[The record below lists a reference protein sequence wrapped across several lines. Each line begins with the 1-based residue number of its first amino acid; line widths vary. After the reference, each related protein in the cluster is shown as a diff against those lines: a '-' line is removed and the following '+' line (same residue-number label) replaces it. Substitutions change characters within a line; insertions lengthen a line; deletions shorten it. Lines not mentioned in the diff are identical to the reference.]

1 MSRAVSVPASKV
13 RVGLGDGAGLVEREC
28 SSWQVSRSLSGG
40 GLPGQARAVSG
51 SSVGSGSVTIE
62 TDEPI
67 PWPGPAPG
75 GDVEVDVTH
84 DVETLV
90 DGGAAGWREVARMRN
105 RTRSW
110 GSWMNGQRVLDIEDR
125 VPRGSVSVPVDVGAA
140 TLDAAA
146 VIDAAARASGYH
158 TTRPPRAGA
167 YASWS
172 LVGSLWSQVRGVG
185 SMTSMISD
193 GARYVTVEGRAM
205 LADSMVVGRL
215 FDDSEAE
222 TVQQGYAVEFDL
234 YTGDLLNDTFVL
246 TVHGPDADLVT
257 VTLDSISPS
266 IIVTTTTD
274 SSSFTVTSAPALR
287 RVRLYRATDS
297 WRVFIDGHYQGAV
310 EDWVTSGAAS
320 VDVAVSGTAYVG
332 CLQVS
337 RPHRP
342 EVDAVSTVESWTGSS
357 THTHTPTV
365 EAPRGVLVMTTRST
379 SSSSTHHT
387 VTYGGVEVPLVRMA
401 SSGFAAAYAHYLAD
415 PPPGPQEVALS
426 DGSGTLATTVVTVRG
441 DGTVRVRDDAG
452 LAATTANPSVVL
464 GTEDATLPLSVMY
477 RPSVT
482 SATGPAS
489 ATTLATLG
497 TTHRV
502 QVGDIEASV
511 SGYGWHYTADSS
523 STRLVGVAL
532 MYQLGD
538 EQLGGWWEPTAL
550 VAHAA
555 SPLDSIAEPTTGR
568 AWDVIQQVS
577 AATLGATWID
587 ERGRLV
593 YRNRDMLRAGPI
605 VATIDALDTMEDI
618 AGSVSIDELADR
630 VELTYRPPVVSVS
643 LSPPI
648 DIWSSTEPLRVN
660 AGRTVTLT
668 RDIEGAAAWID
679 PAWRRTED
687 ASTGSRYSA
696 WTAPPGS
703 SGSAP
708 PDGALVFDA
717 EMVTASRLRVTVRNT
732 TSSPLWVYSM
742 TAAAYTRVEQGAP
755 ITIASGAS
763 PDEAESTHTID
774 CGSWVQDTDTAHS
787 ILAWVAGEM
796 SSPQATLSQ
805 VRIVPDTDLMLG
817 DTVLVRIDSMTGDPA
832 DTVTLKALVSGMDL
846 SHTPGELSQSVSLTL
861 LAPTEADLAAYFSN
875 TSVFT
880 EADVA
885 ARWASLG
892 LLTEADVAD
901 WMSRGGLYNP

>member
-1 MSRAVSVPASKV
+1 MSRAVSVPASRA
-13 RVGLGDGAGLVEREC
+13 RVDLGDGAGLVEREC

-172 LVGSLWSQVRGVG
+172 LVGSLWSQVRGVR
-185 SMTSMISD
+185 SMTSTISD
-193 GARYVTVEGRAM
+193 GARYATVEGRAM

-234 YTGDLLNDTFVL
+234 YVTDWQSDTFLLV
-246 TVHGPDADLVT
+246 VHGPDADLLSVELDNIST
-257 VTLDSISPS
+257 TLTL
-266 IIVTTTTD
+266 TTTTD
-274 SSSFTVTSAPALR
+274 TTGFTVDGWPTQ
-287 RVRLYRATDS
+287 RVRLYRAPGE
-297 WRVFIDGHYQGAV
+297 WRLFIDGHYQGAV
-310 EDWVTSGAAS
+310 EDYVTSGAAS
-320 VDVAVSGTAYVG
+320 VEVAVAGGAHVG
-332 CLQVS
+332 GLQVYG
-337 RPHRP
+337 PQRP
-342 EVDAVSTVESWTGSS
+342 EVDAVSTVESWTGST

-365 EAPRGVLVMTTRST
+365 EAPRGVLVLTTRADLSAAP
-379 SSSSTHHT
+379 HHA

-401 SSGFAAAYAHYLAD
+401 SSEAITAYAHYLAD

-426 DGSGTLATTVVTVRG
+426 DGSGTLDTTVVTVRG
-441 DGTVRVRDDAG
+441 DGAVQVRDDAG
-452 LAATTANPSVVL
+452 LAAATANPSVVL
-464 GTEDATLPLSVMY
+464 GTEDTTLPLSVMY
-477 RPSVT
+477 RASV
-482 SATGPAS
+482 SGATGPAS

-502 QVGDIEASV
+502 QVGDIEASAG
-511 SGYGWHYTADSS
+511 GYGWHYTATSAA
-523 STRLVGVAL
+523 TRLVGVAL

-593 YRNRDMLRAGPI
+593 YRNRDMLRAGPV
-605 VATIDALDTMEDI
+605 VATIDALDTMEDV

-668 RDIEGAAAWID
+668 RDLEGAASQVDQI
-679 PAWRRTED
+679 WRRTED

-763 PDEAESTHTID
+763 PDEAESTHTIN

-796 SSPQATLSQ
+796 SSPQATLPQ

-846 SHTPGELSQSVSLTL
+846 SHAPGELSQSVSLTL

-901 WMSRGGLYNP
+901 WMSRGGLYTP